1 MINPLRQLSQYGQ
14 AYWIDNL
21 TRRMIKN
28 GELKTR
34 VTEYGLRGVTSN
46 PAIFHKAIAGSNDYD
61 AQIQHLVR
69 EGLAIQEIYEQL
81 IVTDIQDACDILRS
95 VYDETDGIDGYVSLE
110 VSPYLAHDTQGTM
123 QEVRRLW
130 QAVERPN
137 LFIKIPG
144 TSRGAPAI
152 EEMLYEG
159 ININITLLF
168 SVRAYEAVAHAY
180 IRAIERRVA
189 ERQPVHQVASVASFF
204 LSRIDVLIDQLLGHR
219 MQPATPHGQMP
230 RAEQLLGKVAIANAK
245 LAYQSFKKI
254 FSGPQWEALAAQ
266 GARVQRPLWASTST
280 KDPLYHDVRYVEP
293 LIGPCTV
300 NTMPYETIDAF
311 ADHGIVEAATLE
323 GDLDE
328 AQRVF
333 SDLQRVGVEFDCVAW
348 QLENEGVQKFIDPFD
363 QLMKTLAD
371 KRQHFLGARAS
382 RQTMAMGQLKS
393 SITAAFKGLDSRQFG
408 RRLFAPDPF
417 LWTENAQQADAIR
430 QRLGWLH
437 SIEAFRGKTT
447 GITELATEIKKARFS
462 QVILVAMDGLSL
474 FPQVCRDIFGV
485 PPGWPPLLVLDNT
498 QPATIREI
506 EAGIDPAK
514 TLFIVA
520 SKPGAIAEPLTVLRH
535 FHDRLKPQMDGKP
548 GDYFIA
554 ITDAGTPLAEEAHR
568 HGFRHCFENPAD
580 ISGPYSALSYFG
592 LVPMALLG
600 VDIPTFLERAHQM
613 WLSCGPFI
621 PAETNPGVSLGTCL
635 GMAARHGRDKVTFV
649 PSEALVTFGAWAEQ
663 LLAASTGKEGR
674 GLAVVVHEP
683 LGTPEV
689 YRADRVFVS
698 LRLATDEDTG
708 TEKQL
713 AALEEA
719 GHPVVRLTLPEAID
733 LGAECFR
740 WEVAA
745 ATAAVILGVNP
756 F

>member
-300 NTMPYETIDAF
+300 NTMPDETIDAF

-635 GMAARHGRDKVTFV
+635 GMAARQGREKVTFV